1 MRQRRLLGPFGPA
14 SRNTSLGEIVMH
26 RRNFLR
32 SSVAGGS
39 FATLFS
45 LTTQARSEAV
55 AAFQAALGQ
64 QSNSE
69 YLTVFPGSAS
79 FESLTK
85 GLNARWTAPNAKVVY
100 LPLRT
105 SGIPAAILSAQ
116 RDGHAGSLRVRGGG
130 HCYED
135 FVFNPETTAILDM
148 SLLNDV
154 GFDAEKGVF
163 YAEAGANIYDLQS
176 RLIRMGRTLPGGSCP
191 TVGLGGHV
199 SGGGF
204 GVLSRC
210 YGLTVD
216 WLTGVALTHMKSG
229 SPEPIAVSKDSTGTE
244 GDLFWAHTG
253 GGGGNFGVITRYDFA
268 DLPRAPTS
276 AVVSIY
282 GWDWSTIVAKGGS
295 SYFSGIIGLF
305 EALCEE
311 LPLSSFAILKLAHQD
326 GGQVQIIVQDVQFN
340 SEAAQAGSAAI
351 MSRQMAKCGLG
362 ATSEELRALPGH
374 LALPQPAARTQMSWW
389 QAITFFSGS
398 SGKPFCFKHK
408 SAFLNTG
415 FTPKDSETI
424 YRHLTRR
431 MGVPLTASLLQV
443 DSYGGAINNAC
454 RTDTAA
460 WHRMSKLELQ
470 YQTYWLPERQGLPP
484 GLIEATH
491 LAWIRDFY
499 AEMYAHLGGT
509 PDPARDT
516 AEQWD
521 GCYINYPDSDL
532 AGSDARKAL
541 DLYYGG
547 NLPRL
552 IRTKAAWDPQN
563 VFQHRLSIPTS

>member
-1 MRQRRLLGPFGPA
+1 MDRRK
-14 SRNTSLGEIVMH
+14 
-26 RRNFLR
+26 FLR
-32 SSVAGGS
+32 ASAAGGS
-39 FATLFS
+39 FASLFA
-45 LTTQARSEAV
+45 LTSQARAEAI
-55 AAFQAALGQ
+55 ATFQEALGR

-69 YLTVFPGSAS
+69 FLTVFPGSAS

-85 GLNARWTAPNAKVVY
+85 GFNARWSAPHAQAVY
-100 LPLRT
+100 LPLRP
-105 SGIPAAILSAQ
+105 SGVPAAISAAQ
-116 RDGHAGSLRVRGGG
+116 RDGHAGALRVRGGG

-135 FVFNPETTAILDM
+135 FVFNPATTAILDM

-163 YAEAGANIYDLQS
+163 YAEAGANNYDLQS

-229 SPEPIAVSKDSTGTE
+229 SPEPIAVSKQSTGAE
-244 GDLFWAHTG
+244 ADLFWAHTG

-268 DLPRAPTS
+268 ELPRAPTS

-282 GWDWSTIVAKGGS
+282 GWDWPTIIANGGAS
-295 SYFSGIIGLF
+295 HLAGIIALF
-305 EALCEE
+305 EALCAA
-311 LPLSSFAILKLAHQD
+311 LPASSFAILKLAHQD
-326 GGQVQIIVQDVQFN
+326 AGQVQIIVQDVQFN
-340 SEAAQAGSAAI
+340 GAEATADSAAI
-351 MSRQMAKCGLG
+351 VSREMAKCGLT
-362 ATSEELRALPGH
+362 ATSNTLRALPGQP
-374 LALPQPAARTQMSWW
+374 ALPEPASRTEMSWW
-389 QAITFFSGS
+389 EAITFFGGS
-398 SGKPFCFKHK
+398 SGEPFCFKHK

-415 FTPKDSETI
+415 FTQRDCETI

-431 MGVPLTASLLQV
+431 MEVPLTASLLQV
-443 DSYGGAINNAC
+443 DSYGGAINSVC

-460 WHRMSKLELQ
+460 WHRVSNLELQ
-470 YQTYWLPERQGLPP
+470 YQTYWLPEGHGVPP
-484 GLIEATH
+484 ATVEATH

-499 AEMYAHLGGT
+499 AEIYAHLGGT

-516 AEQWD
+516 GGQWD
-521 GCYINYPDSDL
+521 GCYINYPDRDL
-532 AGSDARKAL
+532 AEDGARHAL
-541 DLYYGG
+541 DLYYGD

-552 IRTKAAWDPQN
+552 IRTKAAWDPKD
-563 VFQHRLSIPTS
+563 VFQHRLSIPTQ